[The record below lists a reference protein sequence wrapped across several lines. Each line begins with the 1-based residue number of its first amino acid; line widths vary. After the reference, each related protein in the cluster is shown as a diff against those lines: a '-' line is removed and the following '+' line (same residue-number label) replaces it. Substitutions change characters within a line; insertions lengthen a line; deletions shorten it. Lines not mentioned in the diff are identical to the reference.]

1 MRGGLYQMSV
11 KEKDFK
17 ELSADEVMQK
27 FDKESDKREVKGI
40 WNIIINVICI
50 AFAVFQLYTATFGV
64 LDAHLQRAIHLAFGF
79 LLIFLLYPGRKSW
92 SRSSMNPLDVLLAI
106 VGAASALYIVANY
119 QELVLRAGMNNETDF
134 VVGVIGTLMVFEA
147 ARRVVGWPMITVAL
161 FFMIYAFAGPYIPGI
176 MAHRGVQVQELFD
189 HLFFTTEGIFG
200 TPMGVSSTFIYLFI
214 LFGSYLEATGLG
226 KFFIDLANA
235 IAGWAAGGPAKVAV
249 LSSGLMG
256 TVSGSSVGN
265 VAGTG
270 AFTIPMMKKLGYRPA
285 FAGAVEAAASTGG
298 QLMPPVMGAAA
309 FLMAEFVGVP
319 YFDVVKAAVIPALLY
334 YIGVWLGVHYEAKKY
349 GLKGTPRE
357 ELPKFGPL
365 FMEKG
370 HLALPLAV
378 IVYLLVSGYTPMRA
392 ALAAIVLSIVCA
404 CLRKSTRIG
413 FREIVQ
419 GLIDGS
425 KGVLG
430 VLIACATAG
439 IIIGVVT
446 KTGVGLKVATALLD
460 LSGGQLLPAMFFT
473 MVTSL
478 ILGMG
483 VPTTA
488 NYVITSTI
496 AAPALVQMNVPV
508 LAAHMFAFYFGIVA
522 DVTPPVALAAY
533 AGAGIAGANPMRCGV
548 IAAKLAIA
556 AFIVPY
562 IFVLAPELLMIHA
575 TPLTIT
581 LSALTAIVGMWGV
594 SVAMIG
600 FCQNLLNLPQRVL
613 FLAGGIG
620 MIIPG
625 HITDVVGVVCLI
637 AAFMWQRTNKIKGA
651 IKQVDD
657 YKS

>member
-1 MRGGLYQMSV
+1 MSA
-11 KEKDFK
+11 KEIK
-17 ELSADEVMQK
+17 ELSAEEVLQK
-27 FDKESDKREVKGI
+27 FDKESDKREMKGF
-40 WNIIINVICI
+40 WNIVISAICI
-50 AFAVFQLYTATFGV
+50 IFAVFQLYTATFGI
-64 LDAHLQRAIHLAFGF
+64 LDAHLQRAIHLMFGF
-79 LLIFLLYPGRKSW
+79 LLIFLLYPARRSW
-92 SRSSMNPLDVLLAI
+92 SRSKMNPLDVLFAVI
-106 VGAASALYIVANY
+106 SAASTLYIVINY
-119 QELVLRAGMNNETDF
+119 HELVMRAGMNNETDF
-134 VVGVIGTLMVFEA
+134 IVGVIGTVMVFEA

-161 FFMIYAFAGPYIPGI
+161 VFMLYAFLGPYVPGI
-176 MAHRGVQVQELFD
+176 LAHRGVGVQEMFD
-189 HLFFTTEGIFG
+189 HLYFTTEGIFG

-214 LFGSYLEATGLG
+214 LFGAYLETTGLG

-235 IAGWAAGGPAKVAV
+235 VAGWAAGGPAKVAV

-270 AFTIPMMKKLGYRPA
+270 AFTIPMMKKLGYRPE

-357 ELPKFGPL
+357 ELPKFKTL
-365 FMEKG
+365 FVEKG
-370 HLALPLAV
+370 HLAIPLIV
-378 IVYLLVSGYTPMRA
+378 IIYLLVSGYTPMRA
-392 ALAAIVLSIVCA
+392 ALAAIGLSIVCA

-413 FREIVQ
+413 FKQIVQ

-446 KTGVGLKVATALLD
+446 KTGVGLKIATALLD

-473 MVTSL
+473 MLTSL

-496 AAPALVQMNVPV
+496 AAPALIQMGIPV

-533 AGAGIAGANPMRCGV
+533 AGAGIAGANPMRTGV

-562 IFVLAPELLMIHA
+562 IFVLSPELLMINA
-575 TPLTIT
+575 TGFTIIYST
-581 LSALTAIVGMWGV
+581 VTALIGMWGA
-594 SVAMIG
+594 SITMIG
-600 FCQNLLNLPQRVL
+600 FCQNVLNYPQRIM
-613 FLAGGIG
+613 FFAGGIC

-625 HITDVVGVVCLI
+625 VFTDI
-637 AAFMWQRTNKIKGA
+637 AGLVLLVLAFLWQRTNKIKGA
-651 IKQVDD
+651 IKQETDSD
-657 YKS
+657 L

>member
-1 MRGGLYQMSV
+1 MSA
-11 KEKDFK
+11 KEEKIR
-17 ELSADEVMQK
+17 ELSAEEVLQK
-27 FDKESDKREVKGI
+27 FDKESNKREMSGL
-40 WNIIINVICI
+40 WGYIINGICI
-50 AFAVFQLYTATFGV
+50 LFAAFQLYTATFGI
-64 LDAHLQRAIHLAFGF
+64 LDAHLQRAIHLTFGF
-79 LLIFLLYPGRKSW
+79 LLIFLLYPTRQSW
-92 SRSSMNPLDVLLAI
+92 SKTKMNPIDVLFALA
-106 VGAASALYIVANY
+106 GACSAMYIVYNY
-119 QELVLRAGMNNETDF
+119 NELVLRAGMNTETDF
-134 VVGVIGTLMVFEA
+134 IVALIGTVLVFEA
-147 ARRVVGWPMITVAL
+147 ARRVVGWPMIIVAL
-161 FFMIYAFAGPYIPGI
+161 VFLLYAFFGPYVPGI
-176 MAHRGVQVQELFD
+176 MAHRGVGLEEMFD

-214 LFGSYLEATGLG
+214 LFGAYLEATGLG

-270 AFTIPMMKKLGYRPA
+270 SFTIPMMKKLGYRPA

-319 YFDVVKAAVIPALLY
+319 YFDVVKAAVIPAMLY
-334 YIGVWLGVHYEAKKY
+334 YIGVWLGVHYEAKKF
-349 GLKGTPRE
+349 GLKGTPRDQ
-357 ELPKFGPL
+357 LPKFKDL
-365 FMEKG
+365 FLEKG
-370 HLALPLAV
+370 HLAIPLIV
-378 IVYLLVSGYTPMRA
+378 IIYLLVSGYTPMRA
-392 ALAAIVLSIVCA
+392 ALAAIALSIICA
-404 CLRKSTRIG
+404 CLRKSTRIS
-413 FREIVQ
+413 FKQVIQ

-460 LSGGQLLPAMFFT
+460 LAGGKLLPAMFFT
-473 MVTSL
+473 MITSL

-496 AAPALVQMNVPV
+496 AAPALIQMQVPV

-562 IFVLAPELLMIHA
+562 IFVLAPELLMINA
-575 TPLTIT
+575 TAFTIT
-581 LSALTAIVGMWGV
+581 YSALTAIIGMWGV
-594 SVAMIG
+594 SMSMIG
-600 FCQNLLNLPQRVL
+600 FCQNLLNLPQRL
-613 FLAGGIG
+613 AFLVGGVC

-625 HITDVVGVVCLI
+625 TLTDGIGIALI
-637 AAFMWQRTNKIKGA
+637 IVTFFWQKTNKIKGA
-651 IKQVDD
+651 IEQTEDL
-657 YKS
+657 

>member
-1 MRGGLYQMSV
+1 MDAQTLAIAVLLGSFAVMIFLRFPIAYAVGLSSVFCLLAQGNSLIAIPRLLVKGISSFSLMAVPFFITMGVLMGTGGISEKLIALANSCVGWMRGGLAMV
-11 KEKDFK
+11 
-17 ELSADEVMQK
+17 
-27 FDKESDKREVKGI
+27 
-40 WNIIINVICI
+40 N
-50 AFAVFQLYTATFGV
+50 
-64 LDAHLQRAIHLAFGF
+64 
-79 LLIFLLYPGRKSW
+79 
-92 SRSSMNPLDVLLAI
+92 
-106 VGAASALYIVANY
+106 IVASY
-119 QELVLRAGMNNETDF
+119 
-134 VVGVIGTLMVFEA
+134 
-147 ARRVVGWPMITVAL
+147 
-161 FFMIYAFAGPYIPGI
+161 FFGGI
-176 MAHRGVQVQELFD
+176 
-189 HLFFTTEGIFG
+189 
-200 TPMGVSSTFIYLFI
+200 
-214 LFGSYLEATGLG
+214 
-226 KFFIDLANA
+226 
-235 IAGWAAGGPAKVAV
+235 
-249 LSSGLMG
+249 
-256 TVSGSSVGN
+256 SGSAVAN
-265 VAGTG
+265 VATTG
-270 AFTIPMMKKLGYRPA
+270 VMTIPMMKKLGYRPQ

-319 YFDVVKAAVIPALLY
+319 YFDVVKAAVIPAMLY
-334 YIGVWLGVHYEAKKY
+334 YIGVWLGVHYEAKKF

-370 HLALPLAV
+370 HLAIPLAV

-392 ALAAIVLSIVCA
+392 ALAAIALSIVCA
-404 CLRKSTRIG
+404 CMRKSTRIS
-413 FREIVQ
+413 FKQIVQ

-460 LSGGQLLPAMFFT
+460 LSGGYIVPAMFFT
-473 MVTSL
+473 MITSL
-478 ILGMG
+478 LLGMG

-533 AGAGIAGANPMRCGV
+533 AGAGIAGSNPMKTGV

-562 IFVLAPELLMIHA
+562 IFVLAPELLMVNA
-575 TPLTIT
+575 TPLAI
-581 LSALTAIVGMWGV
+581 LYAGATAIIGMWGV
-594 SVAMIG
+594 SISMIG
-600 FCQNLLNLPQRVL
+600 FCQNLLNAIQRLMFFV
-613 FLAGGIG
+613 GGLC

-625 HITDVVGVVCLI
+625 AITDAAGLALLV
-637 AAFMWQRTNKIKGA
+637 AAFMWQRMNKVKGA
-651 IKQVDD
+651 IKQED
-657 YKS
+657 

>member
-1 MRGGLYQMSV
+1 MSA
-11 KEKDFK
+11 KEEQIR
-17 ELSADEVMQK
+17 ELSAEEVLQK
-27 FDKESDKREVKGI
+27 FDKESNKREMSGL
-40 WNIIINVICI
+40 WGYIINGICVL
-50 AFAVFQLYTATFGV
+50 FAAFQLYTATFGI

-79 LLIFLLYPGRKSW
+79 LLIFLLYPTRKSW
-92 SRSSMNPLDVLLAI
+92 SKTKMNPLDVLFAI
-106 VGAASALYIVANY
+106 VGACSAMYIVVNY
-119 QELVLRAGMNNETDF
+119 NELVLRAGMNTETDF
-134 VVGVIGTLMVFEA
+134 IVGLIGTVLVFEA
-147 ARRVVGWPMITVAL
+147 ARRVVGWPMIIVAFVFL
-161 FFMIYAFAGPYIPGI
+161 LYAFFGPYVPGI
-176 MAHRGVQVQELFD
+176 MAHRGVGLEEMFD

-214 LFGSYLEATGLG
+214 LFGAYLEATGLG

-249 LSSGLMG
+249 LSSGVMG

-270 AFTIPMMKKLGYRPA
+270 SFTIPMMKKLGYRPA

-319 YFDVVKAAVIPALLY
+319 YFDVVKAAVIPAMLY
-334 YIGVWLGVHYEAKKY
+334 YIGVWLGVHYEAKKF
-349 GLKGTPRE
+349 GLKGTPRDQ
-357 ELPKFGPL
+357 LPKFKDL
-365 FMEKG
+365 FLEKG
-370 HLALPLAV
+370 HLAIPLIV
-378 IVYLLVSGYTPMRA
+378 IIYLLVSGYTPMRA
-392 ALAAIVLSIVCA
+392 ALAAIALSIVCA
-404 CLRKSTRIG
+404 CLRKSTRIS
-413 FREIVQ
+413 FKQVIQ

-460 LSGGQLLPAMFFT
+460 LAGGKLLPAMFFT
-473 MVTSL
+473 MITSL

-496 AAPALVQMNVPV
+496 AAPALIQMQVPV

-562 IFVLAPELLMIHA
+562 IFVLAPELLMINA
-575 TPLTIT
+575 TAFTIT
-581 LSALTAIVGMWGV
+581 YSALTAIIGMWGV
-594 SVAMIG
+594 SMSMIG
-600 FCQNLLNLPQRVL
+600 FCQNLLNLPQRL
-613 FLAGGIG
+613 AFLVGGIC

-625 HITDVVGVVCLI
+625 TLTDGIGIALI
-637 AAFMWQRTNKIKGA
+637 IATFFWQKTNKIKGA
-651 IKQVDD
+651 IEQTEDL
-657 YKS
+657 

>member
-1 MRGGLYQMSV
+1 MSA
-11 KEKDFK
+11 KEIK
-17 ELSADEVMQK
+17 ELSAEEVLQK
-27 FDKESDKREVKGI
+27 FDKESDKREMKGF
-40 WNIIINVICI
+40 WNIVISAICI
-50 AFAVFQLYTATFGV
+50 IFAVFQLYTATFGI
-64 LDAHLQRAIHLAFGF
+64 LDAHLQRAIHLMFGF
-79 LLIFLLYPGRKSW
+79 LLIFLLYPARRSW
-92 SRSSMNPLDVLLAI
+92 SRSKMNPLDVLFAVI
-106 VGAASALYIVANY
+106 SAASTLYIVINY
-119 QELVLRAGMNNETDF
+119 HGLVMRAGMNNETDF
-134 VVGVIGTLMVFEA
+134 IVGVIGTVMVFEA

-161 FFMIYAFAGPYIPGI
+161 VFMLYAFLGPYVPGI
-176 MAHRGVQVQELFD
+176 LAHRGVGVQEMFD
-189 HLFFTTEGIFG
+189 HLYFTTEGIFG

-214 LFGSYLEATGLG
+214 LFGAYLETTGLG

-235 IAGWAAGGPAKVAV
+235 VAGWAAGGPAKVAV

-270 AFTIPMMKKLGYRPA
+270 AFTIPMMKKLGYRPE

-357 ELPKFGPL
+357 ELPKFKTL
-365 FMEKG
+365 FVEKG
-370 HLALPLAV
+370 HLAIPLIV
-378 IVYLLVSGYTPMRA
+378 IIYLLVSGYTPMRA
-392 ALAAIVLSIVCA
+392 ALAAIGLSIVCA

-413 FREIVQ
+413 FKQIVQ

-446 KTGVGLKVATALLD
+446 KTGVGLKIATALLD

-473 MVTSL
+473 MLTSL

-496 AAPALVQMNVPV
+496 AAPALIQMGIPV

-533 AGAGIAGANPMRCGV
+533 AGAGIAGANPMRTGV

-562 IFVLAPELLMIHA
+562 IFVLSPELLMINA
-575 TPLTIT
+575 TGFTIIYST
-581 LSALTAIVGMWGV
+581 VTALIGMWGA
-594 SVAMIG
+594 SIAMIG
-600 FCQNLLNLPQRVL
+600 FCQNVLNYPQRIM
-613 FLAGGIG
+613 FFAGGIC

-625 HITDVVGVVCLI
+625 VFTDFAGLVLLVL
-637 AAFMWQRTNKIKGA
+637 AFLWQRTNKIKGA
-651 IKQVDD
+651 IKQETDSD
-657 YKS
+657 L

>member
-1 MRGGLYQMSV
+1 MSA
-11 KEKDFK
+11 KEEQIR
-17 ELSADEVMQK
+17 ELSAEEVLQK
-27 FDKESDKREVKGI
+27 FDKESNKREMSGL
-40 WNIIINVICI
+40 WGYIINGICI
-50 AFAVFQLYTATFGV
+50 LFAAFQLYTATFGI
-64 LDAHLQRAIHLAFGF
+64 LDAHLQRAIHLTFGF
-79 LLIFLLYPGRKSW
+79 LLIFLLYPTRQSW
-92 SRSSMNPLDVLLAI
+92 SKTKMNPIDVLFALA
-106 VGAASALYIVANY
+106 GACSAMYIVYNY
-119 QELVLRAGMNNETDF
+119 NELVLRAGMNTETDF
-134 VVGVIGTLMVFEA
+134 IVALIGTVLVFEA
-147 ARRVVGWPMITVAL
+147 ARRVVGWPMIIVAFIFL
-161 FFMIYAFAGPYIPGI
+161 LYAFFGPYVPGI
-176 MAHRGVQVQELFD
+176 MAHRGVGMEEMFD

-214 LFGSYLEATGLG
+214 LFGAYLEATGLG

-270 AFTIPMMKKLGYRPA
+270 SFTIPMMKKLGYRPA

-319 YFDVVKAAVIPALLY
+319 YFDVVKAAVIPAMLY
-334 YIGVWLGVHYEAKKY
+334 YIGVWLGVHYEAKKF
-349 GLKGTPRE
+349 GLKGTPRDQ
-357 ELPKFGPL
+357 LPKFKDL
-365 FMEKG
+365 FLEKG
-370 HLALPLAV
+370 HLAIPLIV
-378 IVYLLVSGYTPMRA
+378 IIYLLVSGYTPMRA
-392 ALAAIVLSIVCA
+392 ALAAIALSIICA
-404 CLRKSTRIG
+404 CLRKSTRIS
-413 FREIVQ
+413 FKQILQ

-460 LSGGQLLPAMFFT
+460 LAGGKLLPAMFFT
-473 MVTSL
+473 MITSL

-496 AAPALVQMNVPV
+496 AAPALIQMQVPV

-562 IFVLAPELLMIHA
+562 IFVLAPELLMINA
-575 TPLTIT
+575 TAFTIT
-581 LSALTAIVGMWGV
+581 YSALTAIIGMWGV
-594 SVAMIG
+594 SMSMIG
-600 FCQNLLNLPQRVL
+600 FCQNLLNLPQRL
-613 FLAGGIG
+613 AFLVGGIC

-625 HITDVVGVVCLI
+625 TLTDGIGIALI
-637 AAFMWQRTNKIKGA
+637 IATFFWQKTNKIKGA
-651 IKQVDD
+651 IEQTEDL
-657 YKS
+657 

>member
-1 MRGGLYQMSV
+1 MSV

-106 VGAASALYIVANY
+106 VGAASALYIVVNY
-119 QELVLRAGMNNETDF
+119 QELVLHAGMNNETDF

-446 KTGVGLKVATALLD
+446 KTVVGLKVATALLD

>member
-1 MRGGLYQMSV
+1 MSA
-11 KEKDFK
+11 KEEKIR
-17 ELSADEVMQK
+17 ELSAEEVLQK
-27 FDKESDKREVKGI
+27 FDKESNKREMSGL
-40 WNIIINVICI
+40 WGYIINGICVL
-50 AFAVFQLYTATFGV
+50 FAAFQLYTATFGI
-64 LDAHLQRAIHLAFGF
+64 LDAHLQRAIHLTFGF
-79 LLIFLLYPGRKSW
+79 LLIFLLYPTRQSW
-92 SRSSMNPLDVLLAI
+92 SKTKMNPIDVLFALA
-106 VGAASALYIVANY
+106 GACSAMYIVYNY
-119 QELVLRAGMNNETDF
+119 NELVLRAGMNTETDF
-134 VVGVIGTLMVFEA
+134 IVALIGTVLVFEA
-147 ARRVVGWPMITVAL
+147 ARRVVGWPMIIVAL
-161 FFMIYAFAGPYIPGI
+161 VFLLYAFFGPYVPGI
-176 MAHRGVQVQELFD
+176 MAHRGVGLEEMFD

-214 LFGSYLEATGLG
+214 LFGAYLEATGLG

-270 AFTIPMMKKLGYRPA
+270 SFTIPMMKKLGYRPA

-319 YFDVVKAAVIPALLY
+319 YFDVVKAAVIPAMLY
-334 YIGVWLGVHYEAKKY
+334 YIGVWLGVHYEAKKF
-349 GLKGTPRE
+349 GLKGTPRDQ
-357 ELPKFGPL
+357 LPKFKDL
-365 FMEKG
+365 FLEKG
-370 HLALPLAV
+370 HLAIPLIV
-378 IVYLLVSGYTPMRA
+378 IIYLLVSGYTPMRA
-392 ALAAIVLSIVCA
+392 ALAAIALSIVCA
-404 CLRKSTRIG
+404 CLRKSTRIS
-413 FREIVQ
+413 FKQVIQ

-460 LSGGQLLPAMFFT
+460 LAGGKLLPAMFFT
-473 MVTSL
+473 MITSL

-496 AAPALVQMNVPV
+496 AAPALIQMQVPV

-562 IFVLAPELLMIHA
+562 IFVLAPELLMINA
-575 TPLTIT
+575 TAFTIT
-581 LSALTAIVGMWGV
+581 YSALTAILGMWGV
-594 SVAMIG
+594 SMSMIG
-600 FCQNLLNLPQRVL
+600 FCQNLLNLPQRL
-613 FLAGGIG
+613 AFLVGGIC

-625 HITDVVGVVCLI
+625 TLTDGIGIALI
-637 AAFMWQRTNKIKGA
+637 IATFFWQKTNKIKGA
-651 IKQVDD
+651 IEQTEDL
-657 YKS
+657 

>member
-1 MRGGLYQMSV
+1 MSA
-11 KEKDFK
+11 KEEQIR
-17 ELSADEVMQK
+17 ELSAEEVLQK
-27 FDKESDKREVKGI
+27 FDKESNKREMSGL
-40 WNIIINVICI
+40 WGYIINGICI
-50 AFAVFQLYTATFGV
+50 LFAAFQLYTATFGI
-64 LDAHLQRAIHLAFGF
+64 LDAHLQRAIHLTFGF
-79 LLIFLLYPGRKSW
+79 LLIFLLYPTRQSW
-92 SRSSMNPLDVLLAI
+92 TKTKMNPIDVLFALA
-106 VGAASALYIVANY
+106 GACSAMYIVYNY
-119 QELVLRAGMNNETDF
+119 NELVLRAGMNTETDF
-134 VVGVIGTLMVFEA
+134 IVALIGTVLVFEA
-147 ARRVVGWPMITVAL
+147 ARRVVGWPMIIVAFIFL
-161 FFMIYAFAGPYIPGI
+161 LYAFFGPYVPGI
-176 MAHRGVQVQELFD
+176 MAHRGVGMEEMFD

-214 LFGSYLEATGLG
+214 LFGAYLEATGLG
-226 KFFIDLANA
+226 KFFIYLANA

-270 AFTIPMMKKLGYRPA
+270 SFTIPMMKKLGYRPA

-319 YFDVVKAAVIPALLY
+319 YFDVVKAAVIPAMLY
-334 YIGVWLGVHYEAKKY
+334 YIGVWLGVHYEAKKF
-349 GLKGTPRE
+349 GLKGTPRDQ
-357 ELPKFGPL
+357 LPKFKDL
-365 FMEKG
+365 FLEKG
-370 HLALPLAV
+370 HLAIPLIV
-378 IVYLLVSGYTPMRA
+378 IIYLLVSGYTPMRA
-392 ALAAIVLSIVCA
+392 ALAAIALSIICA
-404 CLRKSTRIG
+404 CLRKSTRIS
-413 FREIVQ
+413 FKQILQ

-460 LSGGQLLPAMFFT
+460 LAGGKLLPAMFFT
-473 MVTSL
+473 MITSL

-496 AAPALVQMNVPV
+496 AAPALIQMQVPV

-562 IFVLAPELLMIHA
+562 IFVLAPELLMINA
-575 TPLTIT
+575 TVFTIT
-581 LSALTAIVGMWGV
+581 YSALTAIIGMWGV
-594 SVAMIG
+594 SMSMIG
-600 FCQNLLNLPQRVL
+600 FCQNLLNTAQRIA
-613 FLAGGIG
+613 FLIGGVC

-625 HITDVVGVVCLI
+625 TLTDGIGIALI
-637 AAFMWQRTNKIKGA
+637 VATFFWQKTNKIKGA
-651 IKQVDD
+651 IKQTEDL
-657 YKS
+657 

>member
-1 MRGGLYQMSV
+1 MSA
-11 KEKDFK
+11 KEEQIR
-17 ELSADEVMQK
+17 ELSAEEVLQK
-27 FDKESDKREVKGI
+27 FDKESNKREMSGF
-40 WNIIINVICI
+40 WGYIINGICI
-50 AFAVFQLYTATFGV
+50 LFAAFQLYTATFGI

-79 LLIFLLYPGRKSW
+79 LLIFLLYPTRQSW
-92 SRSSMNPLDVLLAI
+92 SKRKMNPIDVIFAVVSACSSM
-106 VGAASALYIVANY
+106 YIVVNY
-119 QELVLRAGMNNETDF
+119 NELVLRAGMNTETDF
-134 VVGVIGTLMVFEA
+134 IVGLIGTVMVFEA
-147 ARRVVGWPMITVAL
+147 ARRVVGWPMIIVAFVFL
-161 FFMIYAFAGPYIPGI
+161 LYAFFGPYVPGI
-176 MAHRGVQVQELFD
+176 MAHRGVGLEEMFD

-214 LFGSYLEATGLG
+214 LFGAYLEATGLG

-270 AFTIPMMKKLGYRPA
+270 SFTIPMMKKLGYRPA

-319 YFDVVKAAVIPALLY
+319 YFDVVKAAVIPAMLY
-334 YIGVWLGVHYEAKKY
+334 YIGVWLGVHYEAKKF
-349 GLKGTPRE
+349 GLKGTPRDQ
-357 ELPKFGPL
+357 LPKFKDL
-365 FMEKG
+365 FLEKG
-370 HLALPLAV
+370 HLAIPLIV
-378 IVYLLVSGYTPMRA
+378 IIYLLVSGYTPMRA
-392 ALAAIVLSIVCA
+392 ALAAIALSIICA
-404 CLRKSTRIG
+404 CLRKSTRIS
-413 FREIVQ
+413 FKQIIQ

-460 LSGGQLLPAMFFT
+460 LAGGKLLHAMFFT
-473 MVTSL
+473 MITSL

-496 AAPALVQMNVPV
+496 AAPALIQMQVPV

-562 IFVLAPELLMIHA
+562 IFVLAPELLMINA
-575 TPLTIT
+575 TAFTIT
-581 LSALTAIVGMWGV
+581 YSGLTAIIGMWGV
-594 SVAMIG
+594 SMSMIG
-600 FCQNLLNLPQRVL
+600 FCQNLLSLPQRIA
-613 FLAGGIG
+613 FLVGGVC

-625 HITDVVGVVCLI
+625 TITDGVGIALI
-637 AAFMWQRTNKIKGA
+637 IATFFWQKTNKVKGA
-651 IKQVDD
+651 IQQTEDL
-657 YKS
+657 

>member
-1 MRGGLYQMSV
+1 MSA
-11 KEKDFK
+11 KEEQIR
-17 ELSADEVMQK
+17 ELSAEEVLQK
-27 FDKESDKREVKGI
+27 FDKESNKREMSGL
-40 WNIIINVICI
+40 WGYIINGICVL
-50 AFAVFQLYTATFGV
+50 FAAFQLYTATFGI

-79 LLIFLLYPGRKSW
+79 LLIFLLYPTRQSW
-92 SRSSMNPLDVLLAI
+92 SKTKMNPIDVIFAI
-106 VGAASALYIVANY
+106 VGACSALYIVVNY
-119 QELVLRAGMNNETDF
+119 GELVLRAGMNTETDF
-134 VVGVIGTLMVFEA
+134 IVGLIGTILVFEA
-147 ARRVVGWPMITVAL
+147 ARRVVGWPMIIVAFVFL
-161 FFMIYAFAGPYIPGI
+161 LYAFFGPYVPGI
-176 MAHRGVQVQELFD
+176 MAHRGVGLEEMFD

-214 LFGSYLEATGLG
+214 LFGAYLEATGLG

-270 AFTIPMMKKLGYRPA
+270 SFTIPMMKKLGYRPA

-319 YFDVVKAAVIPALLY
+319 YFDVVKAAVIPAMLY
-334 YIGVWLGVHYEAKKY
+334 YIGVWLGVHYEAKKF
-349 GLKGTPRE
+349 GLKGTPRDQ
-357 ELPKFGPL
+357 LPKFKDL
-365 FMEKG
+365 FLEKG
-370 HLALPLAV
+370 HLAIPLIV
-378 IVYLLVSGYTPMRA
+378 IIYLLVSGYTPMRA
-392 ALAAIVLSIVCA
+392 ALAAIALSIICA
-404 CLRKSTRIG
+404 CLRKSTRIS
-413 FREIVQ
+413 FKQIIQ

-460 LSGGQLLPAMFFT
+460 LAGGKLLPAMFFT
-473 MVTSL
+473 MITSL

-496 AAPALVQMNVPV
+496 AAPALIQMQVPV

-562 IFVLAPELLMIHA
+562 IFVLAPELLMINA
-575 TPLTIT
+575 TAFTIT
-581 LSALTAIVGMWGV
+581 YSALTAIIGMWGV
-594 SVAMIG
+594 SMSMIG
-600 FCQNLLNLPQRVL
+600 FCQNLLNTAQRAA
-613 FLAGGIG
+613 FLIGGVC

-625 HITDVVGVVCLI
+625 TITDGVGIALI
-637 AAFMWQRTNKIKGA
+637 IATFFWQKANKRKGS
-651 IKQVDD
+651 IEQTEDL
-657 YKS
+657 

>member
-1 MRGGLYQMSV
+1 MSA
-11 KEKDFK
+11 KEIR
-17 ELSADEVMQK
+17 ELSAEEVLQK
-27 FDKESDKREVKGI
+27 FDKESDKRELKGL
-40 WNIIINVICI
+40 WNIIISAICI
-50 AFAVFQLYTATFGV
+50 VFAIFQLYTATFGI
-64 LDAHLQRAIHLAFGF
+64 LDAHLQRAIHLMFGF
-79 LLIFLLYPGRKSW
+79 LLIFLLYPARHSW
-92 SRSSMNPLDVLLAI
+92 SRDSMHPLDVLFAL
-106 VGAASALYIVANY
+106 VGAASTLYIVLNY
-119 QELVLRAGMNNETDF
+119 QELVKRAGMNNETDF
-134 VVGVIGTLMVFEA
+134 IVGVIGTLLVFEA

-161 FFMIYAFAGPYIPGI
+161 VFMAYAFFGSYVPGI
-176 MAHRGVQVQELFD
+176 LAHRGVGVQEMFD

-214 LFGSYLEATGLG
+214 LFGAYLETTGLG

-270 AFTIPMMKKLGYRPA
+270 AFTIPMMKKLGYRPE

-357 ELPKFGPL
+357 ELPKFKTL

-370 HLALPLAV
+370 HLAIPLIV
-378 IVYLLVSGYTPMRA
+378 IIYLLVSGYTPMRA
-392 ALAAIVLSIVCA
+392 ALAAIGLSIVCA
-404 CLRKSTRIG
+404 CLRKSTRIS
-413 FREIVQ
+413 FKQIIQ

-446 KTGVGLKVATALLD
+446 KTGVGLKIATALLD

-496 AAPALVQMNVPV
+496 AAPALIQMGIPV

-533 AGAGIAGANPMRCGV
+533 AGAGIAGANPMRTGV

-562 IFVLAPELLMIHA
+562 VFVLSPELLMINA
-575 TPLTIT
+575 TGITILYST
-581 LSALTAIVGMWGV
+581 LTALVGMWGA
-594 SVAMIG
+594 SIAMIG
-600 FCQNLLNLPQRVL
+600 FCQNVLNYPQRL
-613 FLAGGIG
+613 MFFAGGIC

-625 HITDVVGVVCLI
+625 VFTDLAGVTLLVL
-637 AAFMWQRTNKIKGA
+637 AFLWQRTNKIKGA
-651 IKQVDD
+651 IVQDD
-657 YKS
+657 KSDL

>member
-1 MRGGLYQMSV
+1 MSA
-11 KEKDFK
+11 KEIK
-17 ELSADEVMQK
+17 ELSAEEVLQK
-27 FDKESDKREVKGI
+27 YDKESNKRSMTGMWDYIIKGI
-40 WNIIINVICI
+40 CI
-50 AFAVFQLYTATFGV
+50 VFAIFQLYTATFGV
-64 LDAHLQRAIHLAFGF
+64 LDAHLQRAVHLAFGF
-79 LLIFLLYPGRKSW
+79 VLIFLLYPARASW
-92 SRSSMNPLDVLLAI
+92 SRKSMHPLDILFAVVSAT
-106 VGAASALYIVANY
+106 SALYIVVNY

-134 VVGVIGTLMVFEA
+134 IVGLVGTFMVFEA
-147 ARRVVGWPMITVAL
+147 ARRVVGWPMITVAF
-161 FFMIYAFAGPYIPGI
+161 FFMVYAFFGPYIPGI
-176 MAHRGVQVQELFD
+176 LAHRGVGVQEMFD

-214 LFGSYLEATGLG
+214 LFGAYLETTGLG
-226 KFFIDLANA
+226 KFFIDIANA

-270 AFTIPMMKKLGYRPA
+270 AFTIPMMKKLGYRA
-285 FAGAVEAAASTGG
+285 EFAGAVEAAASTGG

-349 GLKGTPRE
+349 DLKGTPRE
-357 ELPKFGPL
+357 ELPSFKKL
-365 FMEKG
+365 FVEKG
-370 HLALPLAV
+370 HLALPLIV
-378 IVYLLVSGYTPMRA
+378 IVYLLVSGFTPMRA
-392 ALAAIVLSIVCA
+392 ALAAILLSICCA
-404 CLRKSTRIG
+404 SLRASTRIT
-413 FREIVQ
+413 FRQGVQ

-425 KGVLG
+425 MGVLG

-460 LSGGQLLPAMFFT
+460 LSGGALLPAMFFT
-473 MVTSL
+473 MITSL

-496 AAPALVQMNVPV
+496 AAPALVQMGVPV

-522 DVTPPVALAAY
+522 DVTPPVALAAF
-533 AGAGIAGANPMRCGV
+533 AGAGIAGANPMRTGV
-548 IAAKLAIA
+548 NAAKLAIA

-562 IFVLAPELLMIHA
+562 IFVLAPELLMINA
-575 TPLTIT
+575 TPLTVFY
-581 LSALTAIVGMWGV
+581 SGLTAVIGMWGA
-594 SVAMIG
+594 SIAMVG
-600 FCQNLLNLPQRVL
+600 FCQNLLNILQRAM
-613 FLAGGIG
+613 FLVGGICMIIPGEITDAIGIG
-620 MIIPG
+620 MII
-625 HITDVVGVVCLI
+625 
-637 AAFMWQRTNKIKGA
+637 AAFFWQKTNKVKGA
-651 IKQVDD
+651 IKQ
-657 YKS
+657 

>member
-1 MRGGLYQMSV
+1 MSA
-11 KEKDFK
+11 KEEQIR
-17 ELSADEVMQK
+17 ELSAEEVLQK
-27 FDKESDKREVKGI
+27 FDKESNKREMSGL
-40 WNIIINVICI
+40 WGYIINGICI
-50 AFAVFQLYTATFGV
+50 LFAAFQLYTATFGI

-79 LLIFLLYPGRKSW
+79 LLIFLLYPTRQSW
-92 SRSSMNPLDVLLAI
+92 SKTKMNPIDVIFAI
-106 VGAASALYIVANY
+106 VGACSALYIVVNY
-119 QELVLRAGMNNETDF
+119 GELVLRAGMNTETDF
-134 VVGVIGTLMVFEA
+134 IVGLIGTILVFEA
-147 ARRVVGWPMITVAL
+147 ARRVVGWPMIIVAFVFL
-161 FFMIYAFAGPYIPGI
+161 LYAFFGPYVPGI
-176 MAHRGVQVQELFD
+176 MAHRGVGLEEMFD

-214 LFGSYLEATGLG
+214 LFGAYLEATGLG

-270 AFTIPMMKKLGYRPA
+270 SFTIPMMKKLGYRPA

-319 YFDVVKAAVIPALLY
+319 YFDVVKAAVIPAMLY
-334 YIGVWLGVHYEAKKY
+334 YIGVWLGVHYEAKKF
-349 GLKGTPRE
+349 GLKGTPRDQ
-357 ELPKFGPL
+357 LPKFKDL
-365 FMEKG
+365 FLEKG
-370 HLALPLAV
+370 HLAIPLIV
-378 IVYLLVSGYTPMRA
+378 IIYLLVSGYTPMRA
-392 ALAAIVLSIVCA
+392 ALAAIALSIICA
-404 CLRKSTRIG
+404 CLRKSTRIS
-413 FREIVQ
+413 FKQIIQ

-460 LSGGQLLPAMFFT
+460 LAGGKLLPAMFFT
-473 MVTSL
+473 MITSL

-496 AAPALVQMNVPV
+496 AAPALIQMQVPV

-562 IFVLAPELLMIHA
+562 IFVLAPELLMINA
-575 TPLTIT
+575 TAFTIT
-581 LSALTAIVGMWGV
+581 YSALTAIIGMWGV
-594 SVAMIG
+594 SMSMIG
-600 FCQNLLNLPQRVL
+600 FCQNLLNTAQRAA
-613 FLAGGIG
+613 FLIGGVC

-625 HITDVVGVVCLI
+625 TITDGVGIALI
-637 AAFMWQRTNKIKGA
+637 IATFFWQKANKRKGS
-651 IKQVDD
+651 IEQTEDL
-657 YKS
+657 

>member
-1 MRGGLYQMSV
+1 MSA
-11 KEKDFK
+11 KEEKIR
-17 ELSADEVMQK
+17 ELSAEEVLQK
-27 FDKESDKREVKGI
+27 FDKESNKREVSGF
-40 WNIIINVICI
+40 WGYVVNVICI
-50 AFAVFQLYTATFGV
+50 LFAIFQLYTATFGI
-64 LDAHLQRAIHLAFGF
+64 LDAHLQRAVHLAFGF
-79 LLIFLLYPGRKSW
+79 LLIFLLYPTRKSW
-92 SRSSMNPLDVLLAI
+92 SKVKMHPVDVIFAL
-106 VGAASALYIVANY
+106 VSACSAMYIVVNY
-119 QELVLRAGMNNETDF
+119 SELVLRAGLNTETDF
-134 VVGVIGTLMVFEA
+134 IVALIGTIFVFEA
-147 ARRVVGWPMITVAL
+147 ARRVVGWPMIIVAFVFL
-161 FFMIYAFAGPYIPGI
+161 LYAFFGPYVPGI
-176 MAHRGVQVQELFD
+176 MAHRGVSLEEMFD
-189 HLFFTTEGIFG
+189 HLFFTTEGVFG

-214 LFGSYLEATGLG
+214 LFGAYLEATGLG

-270 AFTIPMMKKLGYRPA
+270 SFTIPMMKKLGYRPA

-319 YFDVVKAAVIPALLY
+319 YFDVVKAAVIPAMLY
-334 YIGVWLGVHYEAKKY
+334 YIGVWLGVHYEAKKF
-349 GLKGTPRE
+349 GLKGTPRDQ
-357 ELPKFGPL
+357 LPKFKDL
-365 FMEKG
+365 FLEKG
-370 HLALPLAV
+370 HLAIPLLV
-378 IVYLLVSGYTPMRA
+378 IIYLLVSGYTPMRA
-392 ALAAIVLSIVCA
+392 ALAAIALSIVCA
-404 CLRKSTRIG
+404 CLRKSTRIS
-413 FREIVQ
+413 FRQIIQ

-460 LSGGQLLPAMFFT
+460 LAGGKLLPAMFFT
-473 MVTSL
+473 MITSL

-496 AAPALVQMNVPV
+496 AAPALIQMNVPV

-562 IFVLAPELLMIHA
+562 IFVLAPELLMINA
-575 TPLTIT
+575 TPFTIT
-581 LSALTAIVGMWGV
+581 YSALTAIIGMWGV
-594 SVAMIG
+594 SMAMIG
-600 FCQNLLNLPQRVL
+600 FCQNLLNLPQRIA
-613 FLAGGIG
+613 FLIGGVC

-625 HITDVVGVVCLI
+625 TITDGVGIALI
-637 AAFMWQRTNKIKGA
+637 VLTFFWQKTNKIKGA
-651 IKQVDD
+651 IKQNSDL
-657 YKS
+657 

>member
-1 MRGGLYQMSV
+1 MSA
-11 KEKDFK
+11 KEEQIR
-17 ELSADEVMQK
+17 ELSAEEVLQK
-27 FDKESDKREVKGI
+27 FDKESNKREMSGL
-40 WNIIINVICI
+40 WGYIINGICI
-50 AFAVFQLYTATFGV
+50 LFAAFQLYTATFGI
-64 LDAHLQRAIHLAFGF
+64 LDAHLQRAIHLTFGF
-79 LLIFLLYPGRKSW
+79 LLIFLLYPTRQSW
-92 SRSSMNPLDVLLAI
+92 SKTKMNPIDVLFALA
-106 VGAASALYIVANY
+106 GACSAMYIVYNY
-119 QELVLRAGMNNETDF
+119 NELVLRAGMNTETDF
-134 VVGVIGTLMVFEA
+134 IVALIGTVLVFEA
-147 ARRVVGWPMITVAL
+147 ARRVVGWPMIIVAL
-161 FFMIYAFAGPYIPGI
+161 VFLLYAFFGPYVPGI
-176 MAHRGVQVQELFD
+176 MAHRGVGLEEMFD

-214 LFGSYLEATGLG
+214 LFGAYLEATGLG

-270 AFTIPMMKKLGYRPA
+270 SFTIPMMKKLGYRPA

-319 YFDVVKAAVIPALLY
+319 YFDVVKAAVIPAMLY
-334 YIGVWLGVHYEAKKY
+334 YIGVWLGVHYEAKKF
-349 GLKGTPRE
+349 GLKGTPRDQ
-357 ELPKFGPL
+357 LPKFKDL
-365 FMEKG
+365 FLEKG
-370 HLALPLAV
+370 HLAIPLIV
-378 IVYLLVSGYTPMRA
+378 IIYLLVSGYTPMRA
-392 ALAAIVLSIVCA
+392 ALAAIALSIICA
-404 CLRKSTRIG
+404 CLRKSTRIS
-413 FREIVQ
+413 FKQVIQ

-460 LSGGQLLPAMFFT
+460 LAGGKLLPAMFFT
-473 MVTSL
+473 MITSL

-496 AAPALVQMNVPV
+496 AAPALIQMQVPV

-562 IFVLAPELLMIHA
+562 IFVLAPELLMINA
-575 TPLTIT
+575 TALTIT
-581 LSALTAIVGMWGV
+581 YSALTAIIGMWGV
-594 SVAMIG
+594 SMAMIG
-600 FCQNLLNLPQRVL
+600 FCQNLLNMPQRL
-613 FLAGGIG
+613 AFLVGGVC

-625 HITDVVGVVCLI
+625 TLTDGIGIDLI
-637 AAFMWQRTNKIKGA
+637 IVTFFWQKTNKIKGA
-651 IKQVDD
+651 IEQTEDL
-657 YKS
+657 

>member
-1 MRGGLYQMSV
+1 MTT
-11 KEKDFK
+11 KEKDFQ
-17 ELSADEVMQK
+17 ELSAEEVMQK
-27 FDKESDKREVKGI
+27 FDKESDKREMKGF
-40 WNIIINVICI
+40 WNILINAICI
-50 AFAVFQLYTATFGV
+50 VFAIFQLYTAAFGI

-79 LLIFLLYPGRKSW
+79 LLIFLLYPARKSW
-92 SRSSMNPLDVLLAI
+92 SRTSMHPLDVLFAL
-106 VGAASALYIVANY
+106 VGAASALYIVVNY
-119 QELVLRAGMNNETDF
+119 QELVFRAGMNNETDF
-134 VVGVIGTLMVFEA
+134 IVGVVGTLMVFEA
-147 ARRVVGWPMITVAL
+147 ARRVVGWPMITVA
-161 FFMIYAFAGPYIPGI
+161 FVFIAYAFFGPYIPGI

-235 IAGWAAGGPAKVAV
+235 VAGWAAGGPAKVAV

-370 HLALPLAV
+370 HLAIPLAV

-392 ALAAIVLSIVCA
+392 ALAAIALSIICA

-413 FREIVQ
+413 LKEIVN

-473 MVTSL
+473 MITSL

-496 AAPALVQMNVPV
+496 APPALVQMDVPV

-562 IFVLAPELLMIHA
+562 IFVLAPELLMINA
-575 TPLTIT
+575 TTLTIAY
-581 LSALTAIVGMWGV
+581 SALTAIIGMWGV
-594 SVAMIG
+594 SMAMIG
-600 FCQNLLNLPQRVL
+600 FCQNALNSLQRVL
-613 FLAGGIG
+613 FMAGGIC

-625 HITDVVGVVCLI
+625 HITDIIGVVFLI

-651 IKQVDD
+651 IKQEDD
-657 YKS
+657 L

>member
-1 MRGGLYQMSV
+1 MSA
-11 KEKDFK
+11 KEEQIR
-17 ELSADEVMQK
+17 ELSAEEVLQK
-27 FDKESDKREVKGI
+27 FDKESNKREMSGL
-40 WNIIINVICI
+40 WGYIINGICVL
-50 AFAVFQLYTATFGV
+50 FAAFQLYTATFGI

-79 LLIFLLYPGRKSW
+79 LLIFLLYPTRKSW
-92 SRSSMNPLDVLLAI
+92 SKTKMNPLDVLFAI
-106 VGAASALYIVANY
+106 VGACSAMYIVVNY
-119 QELVLRAGMNNETDF
+119 SELVLRAGMNTETDF
-134 VVGVIGTLMVFEA
+134 IVGLIGTILVFEA
-147 ARRVVGWPMITVAL
+147 ARRVVGWPMIIVAFVFL
-161 FFMIYAFAGPYIPGI
+161 LYAFFGPYVPGI
-176 MAHRGVQVQELFD
+176 MAHRGVGLEEMFD

-214 LFGSYLEATGLG
+214 LFGAYLEATGLG

-270 AFTIPMMKKLGYRPA
+270 SFTIPMMKKLGYRPA

-319 YFDVVKAAVIPALLY
+319 YFDVVKAAVIPAMLY
-334 YIGVWLGVHYEAKKY
+334 YIGVWLGVHYEAKKF
-349 GLKGTPRE
+349 GLKGTPRDQ
-357 ELPKFGPL
+357 LPKFKDL
-365 FMEKG
+365 FLEKG
-370 HLALPLAV
+370 HLAIPLIV
-378 IVYLLVSGYTPMRA
+378 IIYLLVSGYTPMRA
-392 ALAAIVLSIVCA
+392 ALAAIALSIICA
-404 CLRKSTRIG
+404 CLRKSTRIS
-413 FREIVQ
+413 FKQVIQ

-460 LSGGQLLPAMFFT
+460 LAGGKLLPAMFFT
-473 MVTSL
+473 MITSL

-496 AAPALVQMNVPV
+496 AAPALIQMQVPV

-562 IFVLAPELLMIHA
+562 IFVLAPELLMINA
-575 TPLTIT
+575 TAFTIT
-581 LSALTAIVGMWGV
+581 YSALTAIIGMWGV
-594 SVAMIG
+594 SMSMIG
-600 FCQNLLNLPQRVL
+600 FCQNLLNLPQRL
-613 FLAGGIG
+613 AFLVGGIC

-625 HITDVVGVVCLI
+625 TLTDGIGIALI
-637 AAFMWQRTNKIKGA
+637 IATFFWQKTNKIKGS
-651 IKQVDD
+651 IQQTEDL
-657 YKS
+657 

>member
-1 MRGGLYQMSV
+1 MAEEQRQ
-11 KEKDFK
+11 
-17 ELSADEVMQK
+17 ELSAEEVMQK
-27 FDKESDKREVKGI
+27 FDKESDKREMGGI
-40 WNIIINVICI
+40 WGKIINIICI
-50 AFAVFQLYTATFGV
+50 VFAGFQLYTAAFGI
-64 LDAHLQRAIHLAFGF
+64 LDATLQRCVHLGFGF
-79 LLIFLLYPGRKSW
+79 ALIFLLYPARKSW
-92 SRSSMNPLDVLLAI
+92 SRTSMNPLDLLLGALG
-106 VGAASALYIVANY
+106 VGSCAYLYLNFH
-119 QELVLRAGMNNETDF
+119 QLVLRAGMNTETDIY
-134 VVGVIGTLMVFEA
+134 VAIVGVILVFEA
-147 ARRVVGWPMITVAL
+147 ARRVVGWPMIIVAL
-161 FFMIYAFAGPYIPGI
+161 CFIMYAFFGPYMPNLI
-176 MAHRGVQVQELFD
+176 AHRGVDVDELIS
-189 HLFFTTEGIFG
+189 HLWYTTEGVFG

-214 LFGSYLEATGLG
+214 LFGSYLETTGLG
-226 KFFIDLANA
+226 KLFIDLANA

-270 AFTIPMMKKLGYRPA
+270 AFTIPMMKKLGYRPQ

-309 FLMAEFVGVP
+309 FLMAEFVGVA
-319 YFDVVKAAVIPALLY
+319 YIDVVKAAVIPAFLY
-334 YIGVWLGVHYEAKKY
+334 YIGVWLGVHYEAKKF

-357 ELPKFGPL
+357 ELPKFTPL
-365 FMEKG
+365 FTEKG
-370 HLALPLAV
+370 HLMIPLIV

-392 ALAAIVLSIVCA
+392 ALAAIFLSIICA
-404 CLRKSTRIG
+404 CLRASTRIG
-413 FREIVQ
+413 VKEIVD
-419 GLIDGS
+419 GLINGS

-446 KTGVGLKVATALLD
+446 KTGVGLKVATALLE
-460 LSGGQLLPAMFFT
+460 LSGGMIIPAMFFT
-473 MVTSL
+473 MITSL
-478 ILGMG
+478 LLGMG

-533 AGAGIAGANPMRCGV
+533 AGAGIAGANPLKTGC

-562 IFVLAPELLMIHA
+562 IFVLAPELLMINA
-575 TPLTIT
+575 SVPMIAY
-581 LSALTAIVGMWGV
+581 SGLTAVIGMWGV
-594 SVAMIG
+594 AISMIG
-600 FCQNLLNLPQRVL
+600 FCQAHLNLVQRLMFFV
-613 FLAGGIG
+613 GGLC

-625 HITDVVGVVCLI
+625 TITDIAGVAILA
-637 AAFMWQRTNKIKGA
+637 AAFMWQRTQK
-651 IKQVDD
+651 
-657 YKS
+657 

>member
-1 MRGGLYQMSV
+1 MSA
-11 KEKDFK
+11 KEEQIR
-17 ELSADEVMQK
+17 ELSAEEVLQK
-27 FDKESDKREVKGI
+27 FDKESNKREMSGL
-40 WNIIINVICI
+40 WGYIINGICVL
-50 AFAVFQLYTATFGV
+50 FAAFQLYTATFGI

-79 LLIFLLYPGRKSW
+79 LLIFLLYPTRKSW
-92 SRSSMNPLDVLLAI
+92 SKTKMNPLDVLFAI
-106 VGAASALYIVANY
+106 VGACSAMYIVVNY
-119 QELVLRAGMNNETDF
+119 NELVLRAGMNTETDF
-134 VVGVIGTLMVFEA
+134 IVGLIGTVLVFEA
-147 ARRVVGWPMITVAL
+147 ARRVVGWPMIIVAFVFL
-161 FFMIYAFAGPYIPGI
+161 LYAFFGPYVPGI
-176 MAHRGVQVQELFD
+176 MAHRGVGLEEMFD

-214 LFGSYLEATGLG
+214 LFGAYLEATGLG

-270 AFTIPMMKKLGYRPA
+270 SFTIPMMKKLGYRPA

-319 YFDVVKAAVIPALLY
+319 YFDVVKAAVIPAMLY
-334 YIGVWLGVHYEAKKY
+334 YIGVWLGVHYEAKKF
-349 GLKGTPRE
+349 GLKGTPRDQ
-357 ELPKFGPL
+357 LPKFKDL
-365 FMEKG
+365 FLEKG
-370 HLALPLAV
+370 HLAIPLIV
-378 IVYLLVSGYTPMRA
+378 IIYLLVSGYTPMRA
-392 ALAAIVLSIVCA
+392 ALAAIALSIVCA
-404 CLRKSTRIG
+404 CLRKSTRIS
-413 FREIVQ
+413 FKQVIQ

-460 LSGGQLLPAMFFT
+460 LAGGKLLPAMFFT
-473 MVTSL
+473 MITSL

-496 AAPALVQMNVPV
+496 AAPALIQMQVPV

-562 IFVLAPELLMIHA
+562 IFVLAPELLMINA
-575 TPLTIT
+575 TAFTIT
-581 LSALTAIVGMWGV
+581 YSALTAIIGMWGV
-594 SVAMIG
+594 SMSMIG
-600 FCQNLLNLPQRVL
+600 FCQNLLNLPQRL
-613 FLAGGIG
+613 AFLVGGIC

-625 HITDVVGVVCLI
+625 TLTDGIGIALI
-637 AAFMWQRTNKIKGA
+637 IATFFWQKTNKIKGS
-651 IKQVDD
+651 IQQTEDL
-657 YKS
+657 

>member
-1 MRGGLYQMSV
+1 MSA
-11 KEKDFK
+11 KEIK
-17 ELSADEVMQK
+17 ELSAEEVLQK
-27 FDKESDKREVKGI
+27 YDKESNKRSMTGMWDYIIKGI
-40 WNIIINVICI
+40 CI
-50 AFAVFQLYTATFGV
+50 VFAIFQLYTATFGV
-64 LDAHLQRAIHLAFGF
+64 LDAHLQRAVHLAFGF
-79 LLIFLLYPGRKSW
+79 VLIFLLYPARASW
-92 SRSSMNPLDVLLAI
+92 SRKSMHPLDILFAVVSAT
-106 VGAASALYIVANY
+106 SALYIVVNY

-134 VVGVIGTLMVFEA
+134 IVGLVGTFMVFEA
-147 ARRVVGWPMITVAL
+147 ARRVVGWPMITVAF
-161 FFMIYAFAGPYIPGI
+161 FFMVYAFFGPYIPGI
-176 MAHRGVQVQELFD
+176 LAHRGVGVQEMFD

-214 LFGSYLEATGLG
+214 LFGAYLETTGLG
-226 KFFIDLANA
+226 KFFIDIANA

-270 AFTIPMMKKLGYRPA
+270 AFTIPMMKKLGYRA
-285 FAGAVEAAASTGG
+285 EFAGAVEAAASTGG

-349 GLKGTPRE
+349 DLKGTPRE
-357 ELPKFGPL
+357 ELPSFKKL
-365 FMEKG
+365 FVEKG
-370 HLALPLAV
+370 HLALPLIV
-378 IVYLLVSGYTPMRA
+378 IVYLLVSGFTPMRA
-392 ALAAIVLSIVCA
+392 ALAAILLSICCA
-404 CLRKSTRIG
+404 SLRASTRIT
-413 FREIVQ
+413 FRQGVQ

-425 KGVLG
+425 MGVLG

-460 LSGGQLLPAMFFT
+460 LSGGALLPAMFFT
-473 MVTSL
+473 MITSL

-496 AAPALVQMNVPV
+496 AAPALVQMGVPV

-522 DVTPPVALAAY
+522 DVTPPVALAAF
-533 AGAGIAGANPMRCGV
+533 AGAGIAGANPMRTGV
-548 IAAKLAIA
+548 NAAKLAIA

-562 IFVLAPELLMIHA
+562 IFVLAPELLMINA
-575 TPLTIT
+575 TPFTVVY
-581 LSALTAIVGMWGV
+581 SGLTAVIGMWGA
-594 SVAMIG
+594 SIAMVG
-600 FCQNLLNLPQRVL
+600 FCQNLLNILQRAM
-613 FLAGGIG
+613 FLVGGICMIIPGEITDAVGIG
-620 MIIPG
+620 MII
-625 HITDVVGVVCLI
+625 
-637 AAFMWQRTNKIKGA
+637 AAFFWQKTNKVKGA
-651 IKQVDD
+651 IKQ
-657 YKS
+657 

>member
-1 MRGGLYQMSV
+1 MSV

-40 WNIIINVICI
+40 WNIIINAICI

-106 VGAASALYIVANY
+106 VGAASALYIVVNY

-161 FFMIYAFAGPYIPGI
+161 FFMIYAFVGPYIPGI

-392 ALAAIVLSIVCA
+392 ALAAIVLSIVCT

>member
-1 MRGGLYQMSV
+1 MSA
-11 KEKDFK
+11 KEIK
-17 ELSADEVMQK
+17 ELSAEEVLQK
-27 FDKESDKREVKGI
+27 YDKESNKRSMTGMWDYIIKGI
-40 WNIIINVICI
+40 CI
-50 AFAVFQLYTATFGV
+50 VFAIFQLYTATFGV
-64 LDAHLQRAIHLAFGF
+64 LDAHLQRAVHLAFGF
-79 LLIFLLYPGRKSW
+79 VLIFLLYPARASW
-92 SRSSMNPLDVLLAI
+92 SRRSMHPLDILFAVVSAT
-106 VGAASALYIVANY
+106 SALYIVVNY

-134 VVGVIGTLMVFEA
+134 IVGLVGTFMVFEA
-147 ARRVVGWPMITVAL
+147 ARRVVGWPMITVAF
-161 FFMIYAFAGPYIPGI
+161 FFMVYAFFGPYIPGI
-176 MAHRGVQVQELFD
+176 LAHRGVGVQEMFD

-214 LFGSYLEATGLG
+214 LFGAYLETTGLG
-226 KFFIDLANA
+226 KFFIDIANA

-270 AFTIPMMKKLGYRPA
+270 AFTIPMMKKLGYRPE

-349 GLKGTPRE
+349 DLKGTPRE
-357 ELPKFGPL
+357 ELPSFKKL
-365 FMEKG
+365 FVEKG
-370 HLALPLAV
+370 HLALPLIV
-378 IVYLLVSGYTPMRA
+378 IVYLLVSGFTPMRA
-392 ALAAIVLSIVCA
+392 ALAAILLSICCA
-404 CLRKSTRIG
+404 SLRSSTRIT
-413 FREIVQ
+413 FRQGVQ

-425 KGVLG
+425 MGVLG

-460 LSGGQLLPAMFFT
+460 LSGGALLPAMFFT
-473 MVTSL
+473 MITSL

-496 AAPALVQMNVPV
+496 AAPALVQMGVPV

-522 DVTPPVALAAY
+522 DVTPPVALAAF
-533 AGAGIAGANPMRCGV
+533 AGAGIAGANPMRTGV
-548 IAAKLAIA
+548 NAAKLAIA

-562 IFVLAPELLMIHA
+562 IFVLAPELLMINA
-575 TPLTIT
+575 TPLTVFY
-581 LSALTAIVGMWGV
+581 SGLTAVIGMWGA
-594 SVAMIG
+594 SIAMVG
-600 FCQNLLNLPQRVL
+600 FCQNLLNILQRAM
-613 FLAGGIG
+613 FLVGGICMIIPGEITDAVGIG
-620 MIIPG
+620 MII
-625 HITDVVGVVCLI
+625 
-637 AAFMWQRTNKIKGA
+637 AAFFWQKTNKVKGA
-651 IKQVDD
+651 IKQ
-657 YKS
+657 